1 MVDEEIVFF
10 VFLQPEGGN
19 TATFFGGKYN
29 YMENKKLQA
38 ALERWQGIQPL
49 SEDDRNRLSRRFT
62 VDFNY
67 NSNHIEG
74 NTLTY
79 GQTELLLLFGKVIGE
94 ANVKDVQD
102 MTASNVGLKMME
114 AEALETQQPLTQSF
128 IRTLHRT
135 LLREDYTVYRNLPG
149 GVQTSYIVHAGQYK
163 TRPNSVI
170 TRYGDRFEY
179 ASPEETPA
187 LMTDLV
193 DWYNKAETEG
203 TLTPIELAV
212 LFHYRYI
219 RIHPFEDGNGRIA
232 RLMFNYILSRH
243 GYPMIVVRSRL
254 KHHYLEAL
262 HQADL
267 IVGAAPYDGA
277 HASLKNIRPFH
288 KYMANLIAHEIEN
301 DVLFVTEK
309 NENVWWYD
317 GERVVFRSANY
328 SKILRELQLE
338 KSATY
343 SYLQE
348 VIGINRSAIQK
359 MLLTMKEKSY
369 IDRAENG
376 SWRVFITPS
385 ML

>member
-1 MVDEEIVFF
+1 M
-10 VFLQPEGGN
+10 
-19 TATFFGGKYN
+19 
-29 YMENKKLQA
+29 
-38 ALERWQGIQPL
+38 
-49 SEDDRNRLSRRFT
+49 
-62 VDFNY
+62 DFNY

-94 ANVKDVQD
+94 ADVKDVQD
-102 MTASNVGLKMME
+102 MTASNVTLKMMKE
-114 AEALETQQPLTQSF
+114 EALVKETPLTQNF

-149 GVQTSYIVHAGQYK
+149 GKQTSYTIHAGQYK

-193 DWYNKAETEG
+193 DWYNQAEAEG
-203 TLTPIELAV
+203 KLSPAELAI

-232 RLMFNYILSRH
+232 RLMVNYILAKH
-243 GYPMIVVRSRL
+243 DCPMVVVRSRL
-254 KHHYLEAL
+254 KRDYLEAL

-267 IVGAAPYDGA
+267 VVGAAPHAGA
-277 HASLKNIRPFH
+277 HASLKEIRPFY
-288 KYMANLIAHEIEN
+288 KYMSNLFAQEFEN

-309 NENVWWYD
+309 DENIWWYD
-317 GERVVFRSANY
+317 GERIAFRSPNY
-328 SKILRELQLE
+328 AKILQELMFGQTI
-338 KSATY
+338 TY
-343 SYLQE
+343 AYLQDE
-348 VIGINRSAIQK
+348 IGINRSAIQK
-359 MLLTMKEKSY
+359 ILQALQAKGYIEKT
-369 IDRAENG
+369 EKG

-385 ML
+385 MM